1 MAVRAPLDGTI
12 SSKEL
17 IANVAGNGASYLSP
31 DGAMVAASVWDTASL
46 GVRLTVV
53 PATGG
58 AELYSLRFPPAA
70 TSLRWSPDSRSMQYS
85 LIRRGAGNIW
95 DQPLSGGPP
104 RQITSFTDRTIA
116 DFDWSRDGKHLAV
129 VRGTM
134 GRDIV
139 LMTDFN

>member
-1 MAVRAPLDGTI
+1 
-12 SSKEL
+12 
-17 IANVAGNGASYLSP
+17 
-31 DGAMVAASVWDTASL
+31 
-46 GVRLTVV
+46 
-53 PATGG
+53 
-58 AELYSLRFPPAA
+58 
-70 TSLRWSPDSRSMQYS
+70 MQYS